1 MPIVGNKSWELAWEL
16 CLKMGSKC
24 RFLVLISENL
34 FRLKTTKNVL
44 NALKSSIQDVSQWR
58 RKRDLN
64 PRDPFE
70 PYSLSRGA
78 PSPLGYFSSMVNA
91 ISLGMLAERVGFEPT
106 VHCCITSFQDWL
118 LKPLGHLSFRI
129 QLYHYSIKS
138 ADCQE
143 LIENFLKKLFFI
155 R

>member
-1 MPIVGNKSWELAWEL
+1 MLDFHASRTFYI
-16 CLKMGSKC
+16 
-24 RFLVLISENL
+24 
-34 FRLKTTKNVL
+34 
-44 NALKSSIQDVSQWR
+44 WR

-91 ISLGMLAERVGFEPT
+91 ISEFDVAERVGFEPT

-129 QLYHYSIKS
+129 QLYHYNIKS
-138 ADCQE
+138 CFCQA
-143 LIENFLKKLFFI
+143 LFRKIFDFCI
-155 R
+155 HTTIDAIVSARLLSAKYNTPLPAVKHISSGTR